1 MYKDFNISQEI
12 SLLWT
17 SNRKIKQGQS
27 GWLSSN
33 GVCCVHNG
41 ETADTRGR
49 AGIKTNS
56 GQISYH
62 CFNCG
67 YTTSFVPGRHLSFKF
82 RKLLAWLGADD
93 LTIRRLVIEAVRL
106 KELVAPE
113 ELARVP
119 EEEIKYE
126 ARTLPEQARNVV
138 ELANFYSIGDY
149 NTVPAELL
157 AAIEYVHRRSID
169 LNRYNFYWTPEE
181 AYNLHRRIVI
191 PYYYRGETVGYTARA
206 IADGI
211 KPKYWSSHPAD
222 FVFNLDQQQADW
234 KFVIVCEGPFDAMSI
249 DGVSVSGAEI
259 SDTQVDQIDRLQ
271 REVIVVP
278 DTDRAGRKLID
289 RAIEAG
295 WTVSFPIWQETCKD
309 INDAVIKYGK
319 LFVLKSILAARETNR
334 LKIEL
339 KKKKLYDNTK
349 Q

>member
-1 MYKDFNISQEI
+1 MLDSIQQTVLQLLPARRKTGQNGWISFNAP
-12 SLLWT
+12 
-17 SNRKIKQGQS
+17 
-27 GWLSSN
+27 
-33 GVCCVHNG
+33 CCTHNG

-49 AGIKTNS
+49 GGVKTNN

-67 YTTSFVPGRHLSFKF
+67 YTTSFIPGRHLSFRF
-82 RKLLAWLGADD
+82 RKLLSWLGADD
-93 LTIRRLVIEAVRL
+93 LLVRRLVIEAVRL
-106 KELVAPE
+106 KDLVAPE
-113 ELARVP
+113 ELANEP
-119 EEEIKYE
+119 IEEITYE

-149 NTVPAELL
+149 NNVPAELL
-157 AAIEYVHRRSID
+157 AAIEYVHRRNINLSK
-169 LNRYNFYWTPEE
+169 YKFYWTPEE
-181 AYNLHRRIVI
+181 AYNLHRRIII
-191 PYYYRGETVGYTARA
+191 PYYYHNEIVGYTSRA
-206 IADGI
+206 IVDGI

-222 FVFNLDQQQADW
+222 FVFNLDMQKPDS

-259 SDTQVDQIDRLQ
+259 SDTQVEQIDRLQ

-278 DTDRAGRKLID
+278 DTDRAGRKLVD

-295 WTVSFPIWQETCKD
+295 WTVSFPIWQNDCKD

-319 LFVLKSILAARETNR
+319 LFVLKTVLSARESSR

-339 KKKKLYDNTK
+339 KKKKLYS
-349 Q
+349 

>member
-1 MYKDFNISQEI
+1 MLDSIQQTVLQLLPARKKTGQNGWISFNAP
-12 SLLWT
+12 
-17 SNRKIKQGQS
+17 
-27 GWLSSN
+27 
-33 GVCCVHNG
+33 CCTHNG

-49 AGIKTNS
+49 GGVKTNN

-67 YTTSFVPGRHLSFKF
+67 YTTSFIPGRHLSFRF
-82 RKLLAWLGADD
+82 RKLLSWLGADD
-93 LTIRRLVIEAVRL
+93 LLVRRLVIEAVRL
-106 KELVAPE
+106 KDLVAPE
-113 ELARVP
+113 ELAKEP
-119 EEEIKYE
+119 IEEITYE

-149 NTVPAELL
+149 NNVPAELL
-157 AAIEYVHRRSID
+157 AAIEYVHRRNINLSK
-169 LNRYNFYWTPEE
+169 YKFYWTPEE
-181 AYNLHRRIVI
+181 AYNLHRRIII
-191 PYYYRGETVGYTARA
+191 PYYYHNEIVGYTSRA
-206 IADGI
+206 IVDGI

-222 FVFNLDQQQADW
+222 FVFNLDMQKPDS

-259 SDTQVDQIDRLQ
+259 SDTQVEQIDRLQ

-278 DTDRAGRKLID
+278 DTDRAGRKLVD

-295 WTVSFPIWQETCKD
+295 WTVSFPIWQNDCKD

-319 LFVLKSILAARETNR
+319 LFVLKTVLSARESSR

-339 KKKKLYDNTK
+339 KKKKLYS
-349 Q
+349 

>member
-1 MYKDFNISQEI
+1 MLDSIQQQVLQ
-12 SLLWT
+12 LLPT
-17 SNRKIKQGQS
+17 RRRMGQN
-27 GWLSSN
+27 GWLRFN
-33 GVCCVHNG
+33 APCCTHNG
-41 ETADTRGR
+41 ETPDTRMRG
-49 AGIKTNS
+49 GIITDD
-56 GQISYH
+56 GAVSYH

-67 YTTSFVPGRHLSFKF
+67 YKSHYKPGYHLSFKF
-82 RKLLAWLGADD
+82 RKLLQWLGADD
-93 LTIRRLVIEAVRL
+93 LTVRKLVIDAIRV
-106 KELVAPE
+106 KELIAPE
-113 ELARVP
+113 DLAKAP
-119 EEEIKYE
+119 IEEIQYE
-126 ARTLPEQARNVV
+126 ARTLPEQAQNVV

-157 AAIEYVHRRSID
+157 AAIEYVHRRAID
-169 LNRYNFYWTPEE
+169 PNRYNFFWTPEE

-222 FVFNLDQQQADW
+222 FVFNLDQQQPDW
-234 KFVIVCEGPFDAMSI
+234 KFVIVCEGPFDAMSV

-289 RAIEAG
+289 RAVEAG
-295 WTVSFPIWQETCKD
+295 WTVSFPVWQETCKD
-309 INDAVIKYGK
+309 ISEAVVKHGK
-319 LFVLKSILAARETNR
+319 LFVLKCILAARETSK

-339 KKKKLYDNTK
+339 KKKKLYA
-349 Q
+349 

>member
-1 MYKDFNISQEI
+1 MLDSIQQTVLQLLPARKKTGQNGWISF
-12 SLLWT
+12 LAP
-17 SNRKIKQGQS
+17 
-27 GWLSSN
+27 
-33 GVCCVHNG
+33 CCVHNG

-49 AGIKTNS
+49 GGIKTNA
-56 GQISYH
+56 GQISFH

-67 YTTSFVPGRHLSFKF
+67 FKASFVPGRHLTFKF

-93 LTIRRLVIEAVRL
+93 LTIRRLVIDAVRL
-106 KELVAPE
+106 KDLVAPE
-113 ELARVP
+113 EIKEP
-119 EEEIKYE
+119 EQEITYE
-126 ARTLPEQARNVV
+126 ARTLPEQARNIV

-149 NTVPAELL
+149 NNVPAELL
-157 AAIEYVHRRSID
+157 ASIEYVHRRSID
-169 LNRYNFYWTPEE
+169 PNRYNFFWTPEE

-191 PYYYRGETVGYTARA
+191 PYYYRGETVGYTSRA

-222 FVFNLDQQQADW
+222 FVFNLDNQKSDS

-278 DTDRAGRKLID
+278 DTDRAGRKLVD

-295 WTVSFPIWQETCKD
+295 WTVSFPVWQETCKD
-309 INDAVIKYGK
+309 INEAVVKHGK
-319 LFVLKSILAARETNR
+319 LFVLKSILAARETSR

-339 KKKKLYDNTK
+339 KKKKLYA
-349 Q
+349 

>member
-1 MYKDFNISQEI
+1 MLESIQQQVLQ
-12 SLLWT
+12 LLPT
-17 SNRKIKQGQS
+17 RRRMGQN
-27 GWLSSN
+27 GWLRFN
-33 GVCCVHNG
+33 APCCTHNG
-41 ETADTRGR
+41 ETPDTRMRG
-49 AGIKTNS
+49 GIITDD
-56 GQISYH
+56 GAVSYH

-67 YTTSFVPGRHLSFKF
+67 YKSHYKPGYHLSFKF
-82 RKLLAWLGADD
+82 RKLLQWLGAGD
-93 LTIRRLVIEAVRL
+93 LTVRKLVIDAIRV
-106 KELVAPE
+106 KELIAPE
-113 ELARVP
+113 DLAKAP
-119 EEEIKYE
+119 IEEIKYE

-138 ELANFYSIGDY
+138 ELTNFYSIGDY
-149 NTVPAELL
+149 NTVPTELL
-157 AAIEYVHRRSID
+157 AAIEYVHRRALD
-169 LNRYNFYWTPEE
+169 PNRYNFFWTPEE

-222 FVFNLDQQQADW
+222 FVFNLDQQQPDS

-278 DTDRAGRKLID
+278 DTDRAGRKLVD

-295 WTVSFPIWQETCKD
+295 WAVSFPVWQETCKD
-309 INDAVIKYGK
+309 INDAVVKYGK
-319 LFVLKSILAARETNR
+319 LFVLKSILAARETSR

-339 KKKKLYDNTK
+339 KKKRLYNT